1 MIPSVMLKLLKRLIL
16 VSFVTVLFGCKS
28 DIVETKVKTS
38 DIKRS
43 MSGKIVTVPFSA
55 VIQVLGDDQNT
66 RGEIK
71 KYERIIENYVDVE
84 DFEISKSMMGMQ
96 IKVEGNV
103 PLIFG
108 SKARS
113 GGKHPWAIYIKKT
126 DNLTLKKRYP
136 YRLSLETTDHFPSFK
151 NEFTKLN
158 IILSPDPHQP
168 LLMKIRNSDQSALRV
183 FTGSVEIQGKHHALY
198 EGGVR
203 KRISMQMKGGV
214 YDHAA
219 PVIFFNIE

>member
-1 MIPSVMLKLLKRLIL
+1 MQINKSIL
-16 VSFVTVLFGCKS
+16 ANIIAEELTASDKS
-28 DIVETKVKTS
+28 
-38 DIKRS
+38 
-43 MSGKIVTVPFSA
+43 
-55 VIQVLGDDQNT
+55 
-66 RGEIK
+66 EIK
-71 KYERIIENYVDVE
+71 NMISKELKKMICEKYAITKPVCVYPSAVDVE

>member
-1 MIPSVMLKLLKRLIL
+1 
-16 VSFVTVLFGCKS
+16 
-28 DIVETKVKTS
+28 
-38 DIKRS
+38 
-43 MSGKIVTVPFSA
+43 MSGKIVAVPFSA
-55 VIQVLGDDQNT
+55 TIQVLGDDEST

-71 KYERIIENYVDVE
+71 KYEQIIQNYIDVE
-84 DFEISKSMMGMQ
+84 DFEISKSIMGMQ
-96 IKVEGNV
+96 IKIEGNV

-108 SKARS
+108 SKARLA
-113 GGKHPWAIYIKKT
+113 GKHPWAIYIKKT

-151 NEFTKLN
+151 NEFTRLN
-158 IILSPDPHQP
+158 IMLSPDPHQP

-183 FTGSVEIQGKHHALY
+183 FTGSVEIQGEHHALY